1 MSLQEYTT
9 EELKAE
15 LKRRSDIEKAEK
27 RKNRDYKAKYLY
39 ATGIVDN
46 ISNGRF
52 YVRLNK
58 KYIKEYEIPNHKVY
72 TYYKVDKNKLKR
84 IADLPKIGDIVRLRC
99 RITKT
104 SPKWNFFNRPFIEA
118 LIEREK

>member
-1 MSLQEYTT
+1 MFIQEYTT
-9 EELKAE
+9 EELK
-15 LKRRSDIEKAEK
+15 RRLDIEKAEK
-27 RKNRDYKAKYLY
+27 RKNRNYKAKYLY

-118 LIEREK
+118 IIEREK

>member
-1 MSLQEYTT
+1 MTLQEYTT

-15 LKRRSDIEKAEK
+15 LKRRLDIEKAER

-39 ATGIVDN
+39 ATGVVDN
-46 ISNGRF
+46 ISHKRF
-52 YVRLNK
+52 FVKLDK
-58 KYIKEYEIPNHKVY
+58 KYIDEYEIPTYKVY
-72 TYYKVDKNKLKR
+72 MCYKIDKNKLKR
-84 IADLPKIGDIVRLRC
+84 VADLPKIGDIVRLRC

-118 LIEREK
+118 IIEREK